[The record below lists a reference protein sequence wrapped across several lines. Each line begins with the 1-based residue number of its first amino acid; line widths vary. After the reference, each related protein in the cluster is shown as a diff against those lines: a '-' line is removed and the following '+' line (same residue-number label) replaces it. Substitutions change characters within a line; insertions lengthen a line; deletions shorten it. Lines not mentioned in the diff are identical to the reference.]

1 MLQPNQCLDQ
11 MLESAVVATW
21 DDLNPCEVA
30 PARRPEMAG
39 KPLSTVP
46 QFPWEVAYM
55 EVLLETDNARLAELI
70 SVAQGTLL
78 LRLLE
83 LAKGS
88 EREVQAVE
96 DALGSLAILKRTRKS
111 SNT

>member
-1 MLQPNQCLDQ
+1 MG
-11 MLESAVVATW
+11 
-21 DDLNPCEVA
+21 
-30 PARRPEMAG
+30 G

-88 EREVQAVE
+88 ERELQAVE
-96 DALGSLAILKRTRKS
+96 DKLGSLAILKRTRES
-111 SNT
+111 SNMMDPVQPVTRVQEHWRDTHELLRVQESRRSF